1 MSTSKNPREMGGLF
15 ARPKKMSW
23 RSQALKSLGRVL
35 FTIFRIFSNAAIFP
49 AHIPCE
55 RWVEETLSGRNKR
68 TDGAT
73 MRKKQ
78 KRLLLALFSTAIL
91 STSLTFVSLSQ
102 DKSESKEAEQAALAP
117 DFRFSGYQFIKGRA
131 LTYKLEYSSRVDVN
145 QNLFSKGLS
154 LESEKVVVALDG
166 VLKETVLDVSDR
178 QAKIFMQFEGRLVL
192 GEGEK
197 TIALETKTHKLRDLK
212 QGWLLTRNLEGS
224 VVSISTVAESG
235 TLIHGV
241 MSHLSSLLQCS
252 VPEDA
257 SASWERREEGSLGV
271 SQTQYQAEGRSETIM
286 IRRQRRF
293 VKTNARGVSLSVPQ
307 DIRFVFA
314 SGNGYLQSAS
324 GIEEVIGDY
333 EGRRCYRGVSR
344 LTLSLVKLGFV
355 TPESAPVLNAG
366 QAELAKGHKG
376 SLFAKIQSKG
386 RAADLAATKGTSIEE
401 TLQLTESVDRQS
413 IEENL
418 KVLRRLAA
426 FVRLDAKNAG
436 LIEAALKDTGPGQD
450 REDLILAALGA
461 AGTPAA
467 GEVLLRFA
475 TERADVSE
483 SLRSALPSLG
493 QLTEP
498 TEEVSAFLQDL
509 YEQDNGSQEI
519 QSMALLALGALAE
532 TAHNNDDSLG
542 GTLSKYIE
550 DQLSDQGADRRTVLL
565 ALGNAGQEESLSLIE
580 RELASDRP
588 LEIRAVALDSLRKI
602 KTERAD
608 LLLEQALGAK
618 ESELRYA
625 AAMVYSARPLT
636 AQSKARLESLAQSDP
651 SKDLRIAALRAISV
665 GIKTDGQSLAVF
677 QFAAESD
684 PDQDVRAYAKGFLLF
699 VQKS

>member
-1 MSTSKNPREMGGLF
+1 
-15 ARPKKMSW
+15 
-23 RSQALKSLGRVL
+23 
-35 FTIFRIFSNAAIFP
+35 
-49 AHIPCE
+49 
-55 RWVEETLSGRNKR
+55 
-68 TDGAT
+68 

-91 STSLTFVSLSQ
+91 STCLTFVILGL
-102 DKSESKEAEQAALAP
+102 DKSESQKAEQAALAP
-117 DFRFSGYQFIKGRA
+117 AFRFSGYQFIKGRA
-131 LTYKLEYSSRVDVN
+131 LTYSLEYSSRVDVN
-145 QNLFSKGLS
+145 QNLFSKGVS
-154 LESEKVVVALDG
+154 LESEKVSVALDG
-166 VLKETVLDVSDR
+166 LLKETVLEVSDR
-178 QAKIFMQFEGRLVL
+178 QAKTLMQFEGRLVL

-197 TIALETKTHKLRDLK
+197 AVVLETKAHKLKDLK

-224 VVSISTVAESG
+224 VVSISTIAESG

-252 VPEDA
+252 VPQDA
-257 SASWERREEGSLGV
+257 SGFWERKEEGSLGL
-271 SQTQYQAEGRSETIM
+271 SETRYQAEGRSGTIV

-293 VKTNARGVSLSVPQ
+293 VRANARGVSLSVPQ
-307 DIRFVFA
+307 DIHFVFA
-314 SGNGYLQSAS
+314 SGKGYLQSAS
-324 GIEEVIGDY
+324 GTEEVIGDY
-333 EGRRCYRGVSR
+333 EGRRCYRGESR
-344 LTLSLVKLGFV
+344 LTLSLVKRGFV
-355 TPESAPVLNAG
+355 TPEAAPVLKAG
-366 QAELAKGHKG
+366 QAELARAHQG

-386 RAADLAATKGTSIEE
+386 RAADLGATKGTSIEE
-401 TLQLTESVDRQS
+401 TLQLTESIDQQS

-418 KVLRRLAA
+418 KVLRQLAA
-426 FVRLDAKNAG
+426 FVRLDGKNAR
-436 LIEAALKDTGPGQD
+436 LVEAALKETRPGQD

-461 AGTPAA
+461 AGTSAA

-475 TERADVSE
+475 SERADVPE

-498 TEEVSAFLQDL
+498 TEEVSTFLQDL
-509 YEQDNGSQEI
+509 YEQDSGSQEI

-532 TAHNNDDSLG
+532 TAHKNDDSLG

-580 RELASDRP
+580 RELAKDRP

-602 KTERAD
+602 NTERAD
-608 LLLEQALGAK
+608 LLLEQALGAN

-636 AQSKARLESLAQSDP
+636 AQSKARLEALAKRDP
-651 SKDLRIAALRAISV
+651 SKDLRIAALRAISA

-677 QFAAESD
+677 QSAAESD